1 MKTPTHRIRFARRV
15 AGMTQ
20 AQLAA
25 KLGVSRSA
33 VAQWERSDGSNP
45 SAGNLASLA
54 LALNCSFEWL
64 ATGRG
69 IRGPAVHKGARAS
82 EAPTK
87 EHAHAH
93 SDAEDH
99 LLAVFRELDHW
110 DQKAVTAMVVAL
122 SQRSRRS
129 TRSQRTRRSGAG
141 AA

>member
-1 MKTPTHRIRFARRV
+1 
-15 AGMTQ
+15 MTQ
-20 AQLAA
+20 SQLAA

-54 LALNCSFEWL
+54 LALSCSFEWL

-69 IRGPAVHKGARAS
+69 TRGPTPNKGARAS
-82 EAPTK
+82 EAPAK
-87 EHAHAH
+87 EHTYAH
-93 SDAEDH
+93 SDADDH
-99 LLAVFRELDHW
+99 LLAVFHELDHW

-122 SQRSRRS
+122 SRRPRRERRSR
-129 TRSQRTRRSGAG
+129 AG